1 MIANELTV
9 CEMICELECI
19 QCLEQEMCPADTCR
33 ECIWRQRFEHND
45 CEWNPPEKQE
55 GEEQDGKS

>member
-19 QCLEQEMCPADTCR
+19 QCLERETCPADTCR

-55 GEEQDGKS
+55 